1 MQQRC
6 SAAWMPGRK
15 RAIPSKVRA
24 TSQQPRSLRAK
35 SEEQSAKQLKLVH
48 GKGPASEAPGPLL
61 FALSPLRLHLRLRDR
76 L

>member
-35 SEEQSAKQLKLVH
+35 SEEQSAKQLKLVP
-48 GKGPASEAPGPLL
+48 GKGQRQRRLALCSLPL
-61 FALSPLRLHLRLRDR
+61 ALCAYICG
-76 L
+76 